1 MMDFSLIDTSFDQNN
16 VGIITITVHKFRQY
30 AYKNILSAAHKML
43 QGDLNN
49 EIIMAINAR

>member
-1 MMDFSLIDTSFDQNN
+1 MDFSLIDTSFDQNN